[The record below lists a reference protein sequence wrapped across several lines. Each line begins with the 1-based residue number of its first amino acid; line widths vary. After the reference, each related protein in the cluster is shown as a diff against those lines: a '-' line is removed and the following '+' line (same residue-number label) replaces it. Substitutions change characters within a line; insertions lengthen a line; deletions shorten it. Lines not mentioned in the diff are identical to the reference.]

1 MLERLESIR
10 RGENGGKTLEGKK
23 KGKKKKKKNAVE
35 ASRVHENVRDRGEER
50 LDEGAR
56 SKGS

>member
-10 RGENGGKTLEGKK
+10 RGENGGKTLEG
-23 KGKKKKKKNAVE
+23 KKKKKNAVE

>member
-1 MLERLESIR
+1 MGGGGG
-10 RGENGGKTLEGKK
+10 GE
-23 KGKKKKKKNAVE
+23 KKNAVE
-35 ASRVHENVRDRGEER
+35 VSRVHENVRDRGEER

>member
-1 MLERLESIR
+1 M
-10 RGENGGKTLEGKK
+10 EGKEEEKEK
-23 KGKKKKKKNAVE
+23 KEKENAVE